1 MLLGSM
7 SRRLKISKMWWN
19 ENYKRWLNHANTH
32 ILLTFSSN
40 CAIWLEVEGGDGVEQ
55 LHWGGVAFSMRQQNR
70 LVKRCWRQMTKTIM
84 KSIIMTTMIKE
95 TGREKK
101 LIIKLRL
108 VLWVTEW
115 GGDDLHEMCWNLKEE
130 EGLRG
135 AKRFISLWSK
145 EELKEVWKEID

>member
-40 CAIWLEVEGGDGVEQ
+40 CAIWLEVEGGDSVEQ

-70 LVKRCWRQMTKTIM
+70 LVKRCWRQRTKTTM

-101 LIIKLRL
+101 LIIKTCSLGYGMRWRWSSWN
-108 VLWVTEW
+108 VLEFKRRRRF
-115 GGDDLHEMCWNLKEE
+115 ERRAE
-130 EGLRG
+130 
-135 AKRFISLWSK
+135 RFISLWSR